1 MTRRD
6 TMLAVVVA
14 LVWGVNFLAIHASL
28 ASFPPLLLVAVRFTL
43 LAVPTLLFVPRP
55 DVPWRWVI
63 GYGAGFGIAQF
74 TFLYTGMAAGMPTG
88 LASLVLQA
96 SGPFTLVLGAVLLG
110 EQVRRRQWLGLAI
123 AAVGMGL
130 VGVARAA
137 TAGALPFIL
146 VLLGALGWA
155 FGNLSSRL
163 ARPSNPFTL
172 VMWMSVV
179 VPIPMLL
186 LSLVFEGPQAIG
198 TALAGAVTAA
208 AIPAWLGLAYTV
220 LIGTIVGSGLWS
232 MLLTRYSAGVVGPF
246 SMLVPIVGMGT
257 AALVLGEIPQP
268 LELAGAA
275 LVVGGVLWG
284 GRAPART
291 AEPAT
296 PGSEELQAQPV

>member
-6 TMLAVVVA
+6 TLVAVVVA

-55 DVPWRWVI
+55 DVPWRWVV

-186 LSLVFEGPQAIG
+186 LSLVFEGPQAVG
-198 TALAGAVTAA
+198 AALAGAVTAA
-208 AIPAWLGLAYTV
+208 SIPAWLGLAYTV

-246 SMLVPIVGMGT
+246 SMLVPVVGMGT
-257 AALVLGEIPQP
+257 AAVALGELPQP

-284 GRAPART
+284 GRAPVRT